1 MKEVKLNPQLQSDP
15 KLVGGKTSRRHFLA
29 LSLLT
34 MTGLAQPAAL
44 AGRMLE
50 DKSGRR
56 RCLVVLT
63 LSGGNDGLNTVVPY
77 GMGRYYDLRPKLA
90 VKGETVLPLD
100 GMVGLNPSMGE
111 LAALYKEGKLA
122 VVQGVGYPEPN
133 RSHFRSIE
141 IWQTAQPDIIGD
153 TGWLGRYLDLQ
164 DKSDL
169 ASRMLAAVNIDPVL
183 PKSLLARKVTVPS
196 VYDLGDFRF
205 KVDSHYQNDRERQ
218 LSCFRDIYK
227 DYQFKGALAGQLV
240 KTGLAASAASE
251 KLHKLTADAAAKSSA
266 AYPDGRLSASL
277 RLIAQMVAGQV
288 GARVYT
294 LQMDGFDTH
303 ANQSRT
309 HNSLLGNLSRSLKAF
324 LDDLESRG
332 VADDVLVL
340 VHSEF
345 GRRAQE
351 NDGRGTDHGAAAPC
365 FVLGKGVKGGLYGEH
380 PELAANKLVQGDLG
394 FKTDFRSVYAAL
406 LEDWLGSDARA
417 ILGRSFEKIP
427 FV

>member
-1 MKEVKLNPQLQSDP
+1 MNPQIKSNLEPDAN
-15 KLVGGKTSRRHFLA
+15 KTSRRDFLA
-29 LSLLT
+29 MSLLT
-34 MTGLAQPAAL
+34 LTGLAQPAAL
-44 AGRMLE
+44 AGRLLE
-50 DKSGRR
+50 DKSNRS

-77 GMGRYYDLRPKLA
+77 GMGRYFDLRPRLA

-100 GMVGLNPSMGE
+100 GMVGFNPSMGE
-111 LAALYKEGKLA
+111 LASLYKEGKLA

-169 ASRMLAAVNIDPVL
+169 SSRMLAAVNIDPVL
-183 PKSLLARKVTVPS
+183 PKSLLARRITVPS
-196 VYDLGDFRF
+196 VYDLRDFRF
-205 KVDSHYQNDRERQ
+205 KVDPISRYQNDRERQ
-218 LSCFRDIYK
+218 LSCFTDM
-227 DYQFKGALAGQLV
+227 YQDFKGKGLTGQLV

-251 KLHKLTADAAAKSSA
+251 KLHKMTADAASKSTAS
-266 AYPDGRLSASL
+266 YPDGRLSASL

-303 ANQSRT
+303 VNQSRT
-309 HNSLLGNLSRSLKAF
+309 HNGLLSNLSRSLKAF

-332 VADDVLVL
+332 VADEVLVL

-365 FVLGKGVKGGLYGEH
+365 FILGKAVKGGLFGEH

-394 FKTDFRSVYAAL
+394 FNTDFRSVYASL
-406 LEDWLGSDARA
+406 LEGWLESDARA
-417 ILGRSFEKIP
+417 ILGKNFEKIP

>member
-1 MKEVKLNPQLQSDP
+1 MKLNRQLQSDP
-15 KLVGGKTSRRHFLA
+15 KLEGGKTSRRHFLA

-183 PKSLLARKVTVPS
+183 PKSLL
-196 VYDLGDFRF
+196 
-205 KVDSHYQNDRERQ
+205 
-218 LSCFRDIYK
+218 
-227 DYQFKGALAGQLV
+227 
-240 KTGLAASAASE
+240 
-251 KLHKLTADAAAKSSA
+251 
-266 AYPDGRLSASL
+266 
-277 RLIAQMVAGQV
+277 
-288 GARVYT
+288 
-294 LQMDGFDTH
+294 
-303 ANQSRT
+303 
-309 HNSLLGNLSRSLKAF
+309 
-324 LDDLESRG
+324 
-332 VADDVLVL
+332 
-340 VHSEF
+340 
-345 GRRAQE
+345 
-351 NDGRGTDHGAAAPC
+351 
-365 FVLGKGVKGGLYGEH
+365 
-380 PELAANKLVQGDLG
+380 
-394 FKTDFRSVYAAL
+394 
-406 LEDWLGSDARA
+406 
-417 ILGRSFEKIP
+417 
-427 FV
+427 